1 MIRYWVL
8 AGALLAGLSAEAQQ
22 AEIIYPHPMRYE
34 KVNGRMQADAVIVY
48 KGNKAT
54 LSVELYGRPLAF
66 KADGDSLRLQ
76 LPLTGEKGRLVF
88 KQDGRDVLVQEFEPY
103 VPGDW
108 GYFSNGEIDIV
119 SSSHQDIAWMNTPDS
134 CRMERIHNIIVPA
147 MRMTERD
154 SAFRFGMEQTLN
166 LMELVK
172 EDRAYAEQAVSAY
185 QRGEFGWG
193 ATFNQPYE
201 GLESSEQLVRQLYL
215 GRKWMKE
222 YFKGRIDAR
231 TAFNVD
237 VPARTPQ
244 FPQILARGGV
254 KHLFISRFKE
264 GFYNWYSPDG
274 SKIFTYSPGNYGWAV
289 MFYKYFDAD
298 APTAMHK
305 LHEVLKNWNAYYAS
319 RHIPPHYAVVI
330 SNDAS
335 GPVFYDRV
343 LREWNRLAE
352 TMGFPMPRLR
362 YTTADQFLDAVDVPE
377 ARIDSISGERPDL
390 WLYIHGPAHYEAIDA
405 KRAAAVH
412 LPASELFNTV
422 AGMLEGS
429 FARYPKTSFDT
440 AWYKS
445 IYPDHGWGGK
455 HGDITDSIYRSY
467 LEAGDSIALAT
478 LYPALRHIAA
488 RVAAK
493 HPDPVVVFNDLS
505 WKRDAV
511 AVLPV
516 KDSRTP
522 YIVRDADGNTVA
534 SQPVATQTGPGV
546 AILAREVPAM
556 GYATYYLLAAPAGP
570 AGRPSPAGPPSPA
583 LAAAPSEG
591 AGAGTE
597 NPVNAYENAFYRIS
611 FGNGGITSL
620 YDKELGQEL
629 LNTTRYAGGDVL
641 DMGYDGLDAGEFTE
655 LTPPNMRDFDK
666 LSNHPATWSRVSDG
680 PVFTVFECRYVLGQ
694 DDIIQ
699 RIIVYRQIKK
709 IDLEY
714 ELPHWKGIRS
724 RQLRF
729 ALPLNMAEAAIRYD
743 VPMGMAA
750 VHGTELSMRPGGW
763 AWDGTYRQKPEE
775 IHPRES
781 QNFVT
786 ANAGNIGITMSS
798 RMAVFDYIDP
808 TRDAVSYPVLQAVLL
823 TTQKSCHG
831 EGPWYYQRGR
841 HVFRLSIASHAPDW
855 KQAFAFGM
863 GNNHALYA
871 VPATRAKKAALPE
884 SMSFFGSS
892 APGTLI
898 TAVKKAD
905 DNDRI
910 ILRIVNMDTAP
921 QQNGIH
927 LFREINDLK
936 KASIIEEEEEAVAP
950 QGNVIKGTIGGGR
963 IQTYSIGIKEGQ

>member
-1 MIRYWVL
+1 MKRCWFF
-8 AGALLAGLSAEAQQ
+8 AGVLLARLSTEAQQ
-22 AEIIYPHPMRYE
+22 AEIVYPQPLKYE
-34 KVNGRMQADAVIVY
+34 KTGGRLLADAVIVY
-48 KGNKAT
+48 KGKKEA
-54 LSVELYGRPLAF
+54 LSVELYGRPLSY
-66 KADGDSLRLQ
+66 KADGDSLRLR
-76 LPLTGEKGRLVF
+76 LPLVGQRGRLVF
-88 KQDGRDVLVQEFEPY
+88 RHGGHDVLVQEFEPY
-103 VPGDW
+103 VPDDW
-108 GYFSNGEIDIV
+108 GYFGNGTIDIV

-134 CRMERIHNIIVPA
+134 CRMERIEKIIVPA
-147 MRMTERD
+147 MRIMDRD

-172 EDRAYAEQAVSAY
+172 EDPAYAEQAVKTW
-185 QRGEFGWG
+185 QRGQFGWG

-201 GLESSEQLVRQLYL
+201 GMESGEQLVRQLYL

-222 YFKGRIDAR
+222 FFKGRIDAR

-264 GFYNWYSPDG
+264 GFFNWYSPDG

-305 LHEVLKNWNAYYAS
+305 LHAVLKNWNAYYAS
-319 RHIPPHYAVVI
+319 RNIPPHYAVVI

-335 GPVFYDRV
+335 GPVYYERV
-343 LREWNRLAE
+343 LKEWNRLVEAI
-352 TMGFPMPRLR
+352 GIPIPHLR

-377 ARIDSISGERPDL
+377 AKIDSISGERPDL
-390 WLYIHGPAHYEAIDA
+390 WLYIHGPAHYEAINA

-422 AGMLEGS
+422 AGVLEGS
-429 FARYPKTSFDT
+429 FAAYPRSSFDT

-478 LYPALRHIAA
+478 LYPALRRIAA
-488 RVAAK
+488 RVAVKGPQPA
-493 HPDPVVVFNDLS
+493 VVFNDLS
-505 WKRDAV
+505 WERDAL

-516 KDSRTP
+516 KDSLDQ
-522 YIVRDADGNTVA
+522 YLVRDADGNILP
-534 SQPVATQTGPGV
+534 SQPVATAEGRGV
-546 AILAREVPAM
+546 AILARKIPAM
-556 GYATYYLLAAPAGP
+556 GYATFTVSPAPARRAP
-570 AGRPSPAGPPSPA
+570 ATAEA
-583 LAAAPSEG
+583 
-591 AGAGTE
+591 
-597 NPVNAYENAFYRIS
+597 VNGYENEYYRIS
-611 FGNGGITSL
+611 FGDGGIKSL
-620 YDKELGQEL
+620 YDKELGHEL
-629 LNTTRYAGGDVL
+629 LNTTRYAGGDIL

-655 LTPPNMRDFDK
+655 ITPPNMRGFDK
-666 LSNHPATWSRVSDG
+666 LSNHPARWSRTHDG
-680 PVFTVFECRYVLGQ
+680 PVFTVFECRSTLGK
-694 DDIIQ
+694 DEIVQ
-699 RIIVYRQIKK
+699 RITVYRQCKK
-709 IDLEY
+709 IDFEY
-714 ELPHWKGIRS
+714 ELPDWQGIRS
-724 RQLRF
+724 RHLSF
-729 ALPLNMAEAAIRYD
+729 ALPLNMSAADIRYD

-786 ANAGNIGITMSS
+786 AAAGDMAVTMSS

-808 TRDAVSYPVLQAVLL
+808 TRDAVSYPVLQAVML

-831 EGPWYYQRGR
+831 EGPWYYQRGK
-841 HVFRLSIASHAPDW
+841 HVFRLSISSHHSDW
-855 KQAFAFGM
+855 KQAFSFGM
-863 GNNHALYA
+863 GNNHPLYA
-871 VPATRAKKAALPE
+871 VTTIPPRKPSLPARL
-884 SMSFFGSS
+884 SFFGSTT
-892 APGTLI
+892 PGTLI

-905 DNDRI
+905 NSDKI
-910 ILRIVNMDTAP
+910 ILRVVNMDKVP
-921 QQNGIH
+921 QQNEIRV
-927 LFREINDLK
+927 FREIKDLK
-936 KASIIEEEEEAVAP
+936 KVNLIEEEEETLTP
-950 QGNVIKGTIGGGR
+950 DGDRIKGNIGGAR
-963 IQTYSIGIKEGQ
+963 IDTYSLGFKK